1 MVLLQGLSDESVEE
15 RNNNG
20 EEGLLLVFYSIERWS
35 TDLTINNRLSWIR
48 CLGIP
53 LQVCGSDCF
62 SKVVNIYKNFVKAAK
77 ETEILENIEFARLL
91 VRVSS
96 LSFINRCDKI
106 RINNIICWIKEM
118 EDTRGKKTSVT
129 AGDGRIMKTP

>member
-1 MVLLQGLSDESVEE
+1 MGDDMVLLQGLSDESVEE
-15 RNNNG
+15 RNNN
-20 EEGLLLVFYSIERWS
+20 
-35 TDLTINNRLSWIR
+35 RLSWIH

-53 LQVCGSDCF
+53 LQVWGSDCF
-62 SKVVNIYKNFVKAAK
+62 SKVVNIYKTFVKAAK
-77 ETEILENIEFARLL
+77 ETEILEHIEFARLL
-91 VRVSS
+91 IRVSS